1 MLNPAQLYEIL
12 EPLPYIDEQP
22 KVFDRVWPIRRAY
35 TELPFEVSY
44 GWVDF
49 DSDNTFQMGEGEPA
63 LIFPLFI
70 DAELVDLAAVSLKR
84 QKSATMQ
91 DLFMCIGQWNYER
104 LVGEWMTLGAEQSFE
119 LDIWS
124 SCGRWL
130 RSGGRGVYIQDVA
143 FYRHLAHSPWLT
155 LKCED
160 ADLAKKVEARI
171 MDCLAVAPV
180 ITTM

>member
-1 MLNPAQLYEIL
+1 MLNPAHLHEIV
-12 EPLPYIDEQP
+12 EPLPLITEQP
-22 KVFDRVWPIRRAY
+22 KVFERVWPIADAY
-35 TELPFEVSY
+35 ERLGFPVHY

-49 DSDNTFQMGEGEPA
+49 DSDNTFQMGESEPA

-70 DAELVDLAAVSLKR
+70 DGDIADLAAVSLKR
-84 QKSATMQ
+84 QHSATMQ

-104 LVGEWMTLGAEQSFE
+104 LVGEWMTEADQNYEI
-119 LDIWS
+119 DIWS

-160 ADLAKKVEARI
+160 AELAKKVEARI
-171 MDCLAVAPV
+171 MDSLAVAPV